1 MASVIQRVAVAWWAV
16 RSRVDGTSGLFHP
29 CPIRRMLV
37 PMDGQSIA
45 HDLPELYRAVLE
57 RVAQLERGGA
67 RREAAII
74 RSDAI
79 AAYSVRWD
87 EAAKRRMTALVARA
101 DRVLGG
107 VDRARGTIAESWAQL
122 FRRRAA

>member
-1 MASVIQRVAVAWWAV
+1 
-16 RSRVDGTSGLFHP
+16 
-29 CPIRRMLV
+29 
-37 PMDGQSIA
+37 MDGQSIA

-57 RVAQLERGGA
+57 RVAQLERSGA

-87 EAAKRRMTALVARA
+87 DVAKKRMTALVARA

-107 VDRARGTIAESWAQL
+107 VDRARGNFAESWAQL

>member
-1 MASVIQRVAVAWWAV
+1 
-16 RSRVDGTSGLFHP
+16 
-29 CPIRRMLV
+29 
-37 PMDGQSIA
+37 MDGQSIA

-57 RVAQLERGGA
+57 RVARLERQGA

-87 EAAKRRMTALVARA
+87 EPAKRRLSALLGRA
-101 DRVLGG
+101 NRVIAGA
-107 VDRARGTIAESWAQL
+107 DRARGQLADAWAQL
-122 FRRRAA
+122 FRRPAA